1 MRQKV
6 EIKAIEHCLVG
17 TILLYVATYM
27 AVVRNGELG
36 VDFRIH
42 TSWITMLDTGE
53 LTIREFLMNKTSYPA
68 WHVLTGVLYK
78 FIGLNEN
85 EAAATSTAIFNC
97 FAYWCVN
104 CVWIFYGRIRNTK
117 PKCNVYFWSFLLMV
131 MGPMYVPRYTRFYYL
146 GQGSGNIWHNPTNIA
161 VKGIAILAFMLVAF
175 LVEKVNNS
183 LKLYFVLSILL
194 IISALEKP
202 SFLQGIIPGLGLYM
216 TIRFLLV
223 EGGRRE
229 AVAQYKNYIK
239 IILSFVPAV
248 VILILQFYV
257 SFFGGEQ
264 SEGIGIAYGYVLHNY
279 SLNLFYSFVLAFAF
293 PIVVLIIDFRDM
305 MKDCFFQLACCYEF
319 SAWAES
325 AFIYEKGAR
334 TAHGNW
340 LWASYLSMFIVWMIS
355 LIKFC
360 SYISKEADLTYKRVL
375 GIGLGVGF
383 FVLQVLCGFFYWYSI
398 VTGVQMY

>member
-1 MRQKV
+1 MSLSHS
-6 EIKAIEHCLVG
+6 KA
-17 TILLYVATYM
+17 
-27 AVVRNGELG
+27 
-36 VDFRIH
+36 
-42 TSWITMLDTGE
+42 
-53 LTIREFLMNKTSYPA
+53 
-68 WHVLTGVLYK
+68 
-78 FIGLNEN
+78 
-85 EAAATSTAIFNC
+85 
-97 FAYWCVN
+97 
-104 CVWIFYGRIRNTK
+104 
-117 PKCNVYFWSFLLMV
+117 
-131 MGPMYVPRYTRFYYL
+131 
-146 GQGSGNIWHNPTNIA
+146 HNFCA
-161 VKGIAILAFMLVAF
+161 
-175 LVEKVNNS
+175 
-183 LKLYFVLSILL
+183 
-194 IISALEKP
+194 
-202 SFLQGIIPGLGLYM
+202 
-216 TIRFLLV
+216 
-223 EGGRRE
+223 
-229 AVAQYKNYIK
+229 IK